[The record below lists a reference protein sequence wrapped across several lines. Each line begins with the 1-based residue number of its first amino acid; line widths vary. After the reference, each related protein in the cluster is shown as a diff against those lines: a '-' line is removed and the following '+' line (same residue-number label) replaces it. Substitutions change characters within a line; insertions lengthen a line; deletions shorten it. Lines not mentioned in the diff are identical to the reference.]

1 MFSRAIRPDVRE
13 RTPPPC
19 DDERGSDEHAR
30 DDQPVILVPESQE
43 KVSDDSQQSDGFVE
57 SSLPAQEAA
66 NPPAHPNSPP
76 PSPPPPRIRLRDELP
91 PNSPLTPLD
100 YDQTSSED
108 EAGDHLKLTNTVTGE
123 VKRFRHDNN
132 GQLHPF

>member
-1 MFSRAIRPDVRE
+1 MFSRATPDVRE

-19 DDERGSDEHAR
+19 DDERGSDEDAR

-43 KVSDDSQQSDGFVE
+43 KLSDDSQQSDGVVE
-57 SSLPAQEAA
+57 SSLPAQEPA

-76 PSPPPPRIRLRDELP
+76 PSPPPPRIRLRDEIP

-100 YDQTSSED
+100 YDLDDSED
-108 EAGDHLKLTNTVTGE
+108 ENYLRLTTATGE
-123 VKRFRHDNN
+123 VKRFRRDS
-132 GQLHPF
+132 QLYPF

>member
-1 MFSRAIRPDVRE
+1 MFSRVTPDVRE

-19 DDERGSDEHAR
+19 DDERGSDEHVR

-43 KVSDDSQQSDGFVE
+43 KVSDDSQQSDGVVE

-76 PSPPPPRIRLRDELP
+76 PSPPPSRIRLRDEIP

-100 YDQTSSED
+100 YDLDDSED
-108 EAGDHLKLTNTVTGE
+108 EDYLRLTNTATGE
-123 VKRFRHDNN
+123 VKRFRRDS
-132 GQLHPF
+132 QLYPF

>member
-1 MFSRAIRPDVRE
+1 MFSRAILPDVRE

-19 DDERGSDEHAR
+19 DDERGSDEHAC
-30 DDQPVILVPESQE
+30 DDQPAILVPESQE
-43 KVSDDSQQSDGFVE
+43 KVSDDSQQSDGAVE

-76 PSPPPPRIRLRDELP
+76 PSPPPSRIRLRDDIP

-100 YDQTSSED
+100 YDLESDSED
-108 EAGDHLKLTNTVTGE
+108 DDYLKLTNTATGE
-123 VKRFRHDNN
+123 VKRFRRDNN
-132 GQLHPF
+132 GQLYPF